1 MTGIVAALTGTTGP
15 NVLWTAGLYRTGSSA
30 GADTSPINTSGNS
43 ASGAV
48 SYNYTWVGYYRPNV
62 TGSVTLGL
70 QCPYQEYING
80 IPSAWGGGGSSVGY
94 LWFGQVAIS
103 GYNSGNYT
111 IYANDT
117 NGSSTLSVISGIY
130 YPIRITW
137 STSLPYSY
145 DPGGIFEDPTT
156 YSAQSSITFTS
167 AGSSSVSGLI
177 WYNGRT
183 NGF

>member
-15 NVLWTAGLYRTGSSA
+15 NVLWAAGLYRTGSST
-30 GADTSPINTSGNS
+30 GVDTSPITASGNS
-43 ASGAV
+43 ASGYA

-62 TGSVTLGL
+62 TGSVVLGL
-70 QCPYQEYING
+70 QCPYQEYIDSY
-80 IPSAWGGGGSSVGY
+80 PSDWGGGGSSVGY
-94 LWFGQVAIS
+94 LWFGAVAVS

-111 IYANDT
+111 VYANNG
-117 NGSSTLSVISGIY
+117 NGSFTVPVVSGIY

-137 STSLPYSY
+137 STALPYYYYPGDRFS
-145 DPGGIFEDPTT
+145 DPIT